1 VNTTEKAMTTTET
14 LTDRYVDAAMRT
26 VPDDQRSDLAAELRG
41 SIDDQIEARIAEG
54 AAPDDAE
61 RAVLTYLGDPDVLA
75 AGYTGRQLHLI
86 GPRYYLDWWRLL
98 KLLLWIVLPCAA
110 FGVAL
115 GQILSGATVG
125 ETIGSAVVAVLT
137 AALHVAFWTT
147 LVFVVLERT
156 GHETMDAGPWT
167 PDRLPEPRQ
176 RGAGLGDMIASIAFL
191 LIMAGVVLWD
201 HFIGLV
207 PTEPGLPFLAEGL
220 WPWWIL
226 ALFVVMALEAVLAI
240 AVYGVGR
247 WTWPR
252 AVANGILNL
261 LIAVPALWLLGTGR
275 LINPEF
281 FPTIIEGS
289 DGPLVQ
295 NIIAAIV
302 GFVIVAVA
310 IWDTTDAALKAA
322 RTARATRA

>member
-1 VNTTEKAMTTTET
+1 MNTTES
-14 LTDRYVDAAMRT
+14 LTDRYIDAAMRT

-41 SIDDQIEARIAEG
+41 SIDDQIEGRIADG
-54 AAPDDAE
+54 ADAESAE
-61 RAVLTYLGDPDVLA
+61 RAVLTDLGDPDVLA

-110 FGVAL
+110 FGVGL
-115 GQILSGATVG
+115 GQVLSGATVG

-201 HFIGLV
+201 HFIGLA
-207 PTEPGLPFLAEGL
+207 PTQPGLSFLDDGL
-220 WPWWIL
+220 WPWWITG
-226 ALFVVMALEAVLAI
+226 LFAVMALEAVLAI

-247 WTWPR
+247 WTVPL

-261 LIAVPALWLLGTGR
+261 LIAVPALWLLGTGQ
-275 LINPEF
+275 LLNPDF
-281 FPTIIEGS
+281 FPTIIEGA
-289 DGPLVQ
+289 DGATVQ
-295 NIIAAIV
+295 NIIATII

-322 RTARATRA
+322 RARRP

>member
-1 VNTTEKAMTTTET
+1 MTTDT

-26 VPDDQRSDLAAELRG
+26 VREDQRADLATELRG

-54 AAPDDAE
+54 ADPESAE
-61 RAVLTYLGDPDVLA
+61 RAVLTNLGDPDLLA

-115 GQILSGATVG
+115 GQVLSGATVG

-137 AALHVAFWTT
+137 AALHVTFWTT

-156 GHETMDAGPWT
+156 GHESMETGPWT

-207 PTEPGLPFLAEGL
+207 PTEPGLSFLDDGL
-220 WPWWIL
+220 WPWWIT
-226 ALFVVMALEAVLAI
+226 ALFAVMALEAVLAI

-247 WTWPR
+247 WTVPL

-275 LINPEF
+275 LLNPDF

-289 DGPLVQ
+289 DGAEVQ
-295 NIIAAIV
+295 TIIAAII
-302 GFVIVAVA
+302 GFAIVAVA

-322 RTARATRA
+322 RARRASAVLD

>member
-1 VNTTEKAMTTTET
+1 MTTTDT

-26 VPDDQRSDLAAELRG
+26 VREDQRADLAAELRG

-54 AAPDDAE
+54 ADPDSAE
-61 RAVLTYLGDPDVLA
+61 RAVLTDLGDPDLLA

-98 KLLLWIVLPCAA
+98 KLLLWIVLPCTA
-110 FGVAL
+110 FGVGLAQVL
-115 GQILSGATVG
+115 QGATVG
-125 ETIGSAVVAVLT
+125 ETIASAVVAVLT

-156 GHETMDAGPWT
+156 GHETMTSEPWT

-176 RGAGLGDMIASIAFL
+176 RGAGFGDMITSIAFL
-191 LIMAGVVLWD
+191 LIMAAVILWD

-207 PTEPGLPFLAEGL
+207 PTQRGLSFLDDGL
-220 WPWWIL
+220 WPWWIM
-226 ALFVVMALEAVLAI
+226 ALFLVMAMEAVLAI

-247 WTWPR
+247 WTVPL

-261 LIAVPALWLLGTGR
+261 IIAVPALWLLAEGR
-275 LINPEF
+275 LINPDF
-281 FPTIIEGS
+281 FPTIIEGA
-289 DGPLVQ
+289 DGATVQ
-295 NIIAAIV
+295 NILAAII
-302 GFVIVAVA
+302 GFVIVGVA

-322 RTARATRA
+322 RARRA

>member
-1 VNTTEKAMTTTET
+1 MTTTDT

-26 VPDDQRSDLAAELRG
+26 VREDQRADLAAELRG

-54 AAPDDAE
+54 ADPGSAE
-61 RAVLTYLGDPDVLA
+61 RAVLTDLGDPDLLA

-98 KLLLWIVLPCAA
+98 KLLLWIVLPCT
-110 FGVAL
+110 AL
-115 GQILSGATVG
+115 GVGLAQVLQGATVG

-156 GHETMDAGPWT
+156 GHETMTSGQWT

-176 RGAGLGDMIASIAFL
+176 RGAGFGDMITSIAFL
-191 LIMAGVVLWD
+191 LIMAAVILWD

-207 PTEPGLPFLAEGL
+207 PTQRGLSFLDDGL
-220 WPWWIL
+220 WPWWIM
-226 ALFVVMALEAVLAI
+226 ALFLVMAMEAVLAI

-247 WTWPR
+247 WTVPL

-261 LIAVPALWLLGTGR
+261 LIAVPALWLLAEGR
-275 LINPEF
+275 LINPDF

-289 DGPLVQ
+289 SRETVQ
-295 NIIAAIV
+295 TIIVTIV
-302 GFVIVAVA
+302 AFVIVGVA

-322 RTARATRA
+322 RARRA

>member
-1 VNTTEKAMTTTET
+1 MTITES

-26 VPDDQRSDLAAELRG
+26 VREDQRADLAAELRG

-54 AAPDDAE
+54 EDPESAE
-61 RAVLTYLGDPDVLA
+61 RAVLTDLGNPDLLA

-110 FGVAL
+110 FGVGL
-115 GQILSGATVG
+115 GQVLSGATVG

-156 GHETMDAGPWT
+156 GHDTMDAGPWT
-167 PDRLPEPRQ
+167 LDRLPEPRQ

-191 LIMAGVVLWD
+191 LIMAGAVLWD
-201 HFIGLV
+201 HFIGLA
-207 PTEPGLPFLAEGL
+207 PTQPGLPFLDDGL
-220 WPWWIL
+220 WPWWIIG
-226 ALFVVMALEAVLAI
+226 LFAVMALEAVLAI

-247 WTWPR
+247 WTVPL

-261 LIAVPALWLLGTGR
+261 LIAVPALWLLSTGQ
-275 LINPEF
+275 LLNPDF
-281 FPTIIEGS
+281 FPTIIEGAE
-289 DGPLVQ
+289 GATVQ
-295 NIIAAIV
+295 TVIAAII

-322 RTARATRA
+322 RARRP

>member
-1 VNTTEKAMTTTET
+1 MTITES

-26 VPDDQRSDLAAELRG
+26 VPEDQRSDLAAELRG
-41 SIDDQIEARIAEG
+41 SIDDQIEARIADG
-54 AAPDDAE
+54 ADAESAE
-61 RAVLTYLGDPDVLA
+61 RAVLTDLGDPDVLA

-98 KLLLWIVLPCAA
+98 KLLLWIVLPCVA

-115 GQILSGATVG
+115 GQVLSGATVG

-137 AALHVAFWTT
+137 AALHIAFWTT

-176 RGAGLGDMIASIAFL
+176 RGAGLGDMIASIGFL

-207 PTEPGLPFLAEGL
+207 PTEPGLSFLDDGL
-220 WPWWIL
+220 WPWWIM
-226 ALFVVMALEAVLAI
+226 ALFLVMALEAVLAI

-247 WTWPR
+247 WTVPL
-252 AVANGILNL
+252 AVADGILNL
-261 LIAVPALWLLGTGR
+261 IIAVPALWLLAQGR
-275 LINPEF
+275 LINPDF
-281 FPTIIEGS
+281 FPSII
-289 DGPLVQ
+289 DGADGETVQ
-295 NIIAAIV
+295 NIVATIV

-310 IWDTTDAALKAA
+310 IWDTTDAALKAVRSRQA
-322 RTARATRA
+322 